1 MRKLVEFIDCCNLL
15 SLMHAGCNNYEVH
28 DLCAQSVRCGT
39 FSSVAII
46 PLRAKACNI
55 LIVKYRSL
63 LTII

>member
-1 MRKLVEFIDCCNLL
+1 MLVVLIIMSYIYDPGA
-15 SLMHAGCNNYEVH
+15 HHRG
-28 DLCAQSVRCGT
+28 SVRCGA